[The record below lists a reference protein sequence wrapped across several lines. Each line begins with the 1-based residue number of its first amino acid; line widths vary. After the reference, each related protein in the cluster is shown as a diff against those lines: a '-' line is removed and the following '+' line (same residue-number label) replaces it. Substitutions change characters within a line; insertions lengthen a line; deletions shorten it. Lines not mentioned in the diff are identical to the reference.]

1 MKLFHLLLVSSALFW
16 VSNCEKESFSN
27 EMAPIHSANSINK
40 TYHLGAAPIKLYLTV
55 SDKAISLIDYLYVT
69 IRVESDPDFKINPPY
84 LSSEIYDPLI
94 LTKSP
99 RYQSGWTQNNKY
111 IFHEWTYKLEPFSS
125 GEFVLEAF
133 NLHFRKHSEKA
144 EQPREWPLYTIST
157 TPVQYQVKPSD
168 ISSTGEIKGIKEPI
182 IPGFNFYPLL
192 LVILVLLFSLLTGYY
207 LLKRKNSTHNDRSA
221 ALRTHD
227 YYLETMDALD
237 KLEKRDLITKAKYE
251 ELHLQLSIILR
262 AYFENYFAIPAEEL
276 TTEEF
281 IKDISRSNRFSL
293 EQQHVLDQFFRLT
306 DLVKFATFNPGDSHS
321 IAAMESVRS
330 FVQSTGKPN
339 DI

>member
-1 MKLFHLLLVSSALFW
+1 MKLFRLLLVSSVLFW
-16 VSNCEKESFSN
+16 FSNCEKESFTN
-27 EMAPIHSANSINK
+27 EMAPIQPANSISK
-40 TYHLGAAPIKLYLTV
+40 TYTLGAAPIKLYLTV
-55 SDKAISLIDYLYVT
+55 SNKAISLIDYLYVT
-69 IRVESDPDFKINPPY
+69 VRVESDPDFKISPPY
-84 LSSEIYDPLI
+84 LSSEVYDPLI
-94 LTKSP
+94 LTESP
-99 RYQSGWTQNNKY
+99 RYQSGWSQNNQY
-111 IFHEWTYKLEPFSS
+111 IYHEWTYKLEPFSS
-125 GEFVLEAF
+125 GEFVLKAF

-144 EQPREWPLYTIST
+144 EQPDEWPLYTIST
-157 TPVQYQVKPSD
+157 TPVPYQVKPSD
-168 ISSTGEIKGIKEPI
+168 IASTGQIKEIKGPI
-182 IPGFNFYPLL
+182 TPGFNYYPLL
-192 LVILVLLFSLLTGYY
+192 LVILGLLLSLSAGYY
-207 LLKRKNSTHNDRSA
+207 LLKRKNSARHTRST
-221 ALRTHD
+221 ALETHD

-237 KLEKRDLITKAKYE
+237 KLEKQDLITQAKYE

-262 AYFENYFAIPAEEL
+262 AYFENFFSIPAEEL

-330 FVQSTGKPN
+330 FVQSTGKSN